1 MTAMSKQHA
10 SKASIMTE
18 HTLEH
23 ENHDKAYW
31 ALRLQENLSQVK
43 LLRDA
48 VREATQK
55 TQARACVRAW
65 QARRLAAS
73 YADLLASAR
82 YAPAARFFL
91 DELYGSKDGGER
103 DAEVERIMP
112 TLLKVLPASGL
123 CVLAAALELD
133 VLSEALDHG
142 MAERLHSAGALAALT
157 PEAYAAAYRAGNNPA
172 ERARQIALTREVGT
186 TLDRLTQ
193 KPLLGLSLRMM
204 KGPAQLAGLSDLHR
218 FLEQGYTSFRHM
230 AGADEFLDTI
240 CSRETALMNTLFSG
254 GCDGL

>member
-1 MTAMSKQHA
+1 
-10 SKASIMTE
+10 MTE

-23 ENHDKAYW
+23 ESHDKHYW
-31 ALRLQENLSQVK
+31 ALRLQENLGRVK
-43 LLRDA
+43 SLRHAAHEDA
-48 VREATQK
+48 HK
-55 TQARACVRAW
+55 TQARECVRTW

-73 YADLLASAR
+73 YADLLASER

-91 DELYGSKDGGER
+91 DELYGNKDGGER

-133 VLSEALDHG
+133 ALSEALDHG
-142 MAERLHSAGALAALT
+142 MAERLHAAGALTALT
-157 PEAYAAAYRAGNNPA
+157 PEAYAAAYRAGNNPG

-186 TLDRLTQ
+186 TLDHLTQ

-204 KGPAQLAGLSDLHR
+204 KGPAQLAGLADLYR

-230 AGADEFLDTI
+230 AGADEFLAII
-240 CSRETALMNTLFSG
+240 CSRESALMDTLFCG